1 MDMHADQITV
11 SVETAARLIAAQ
23 FPEWT
28 GLPLAPVLPGGTVNT
43 VFRLGERFSVRF
55 PLRLEEPEA
64 VGRRLKAEAAAAH
77 ELFGHT
83 RFATPEPVA
92 IGEPGQGYPMP
103 WAIQTWLPGTPADRL
118 DPGESVSFA
127 LDLADFVR
135 EVRAMDT
142 GGRVFQRT
150 GRGGRI
156 SDHGAWVHACL
167 ERSEGLLDV
176 PLLRGLWERMRELP
190 RTGGPDLMSH
200 GDLIPGN
207 LLVRDGR
214 LAGVLDVGGLGPADP
229 ALDLVCAWHL
239 LEEGPRHA
247 FRKALDSDT
256 PEWERGRAWAFE
268 QALGLV
274 WYYEHSNP
282 TMSRIGRRTLRRIT
296 EAAQ

>member
-1 MDMHADQITV
+1 MHSDQITV

-28 GLPLAPVLPGGTVNT
+28 ELPLVPVLPGGTVNT
-43 VFRLGERFSVRF
+43 VFRLGEQFLVRF
-55 PLRLEEPEA
+55 PLRLEEPEV

-103 WAIQTWLPGTPADRL
+103 WAVQTWLPGTPADRL
-118 DPGESVSFA
+118 DPGESVGFG

-135 EVRAMDT
+135 GVRAMDT
-142 GGRVFQRT
+142 GGRVFQGT

-156 SDHGAWVHACL
+156 SDHDAWVHTCL
-167 ERSEGLLDV
+167 EHSEGLLDV
-176 PLLRGLWERMRELP
+176 PLLRGLWEGMRELP
-190 RTGGPDLMSH
+190 RTGDPDLMSH

-247 FRKALDSDT
+247 FRKALGSDT

-296 EAAQ
+296 EAAR